1 MKGTDTCLP
10 GMLDVPEDSGVPY
23 EVDAWKGGRANGLAE
38 VRSWASLV
46 ILSGG
51 LVNLSDKIEIL
62 NEAGLGTI
70 RTVLEYAGGNAA
82 IPIDLSN
89 PIPRILLRRDGQQC
103 LLGLFNW
110 SNDKSV
116 SVCAR
121 RAQGI
126 PFPVSG
132 NVIDIWS
139 GEDIRIESDAAV
151 FELPPRGSRLF
162 KWNDDAV

>member
-1 MKGTDTCLP
+1 
-10 GMLDVPEDSGVPY
+10 MLDVPEDSGVPY

-62 NEAGLGTI
+62 NEAGLGII

-82 IPIDLSN
+82 IPVDLSS
-89 PIPRILLRRDGQQC
+89 PVPRILLRRDGRQC

-116 SVCAR
+116 SVCASR
-121 RAQGI
+121 SHGI
-126 PFPVSG
+126 PFPASG
-132 NVIDIWS
+132 SINDIWS
-139 GEDIRIESDAAV
+139 GDNVRIADNALTV
-151 FELPPRGSRLF
+151 KLPPRCSRLF
-162 KWNDDAV
+162 KWDA